1 MSWASARGGSDLKG
15 FPDGAAAGSGAGAGR
30 LAFEAKNVSALR
42 FFRGLGVRGTGG
54 VSFLIAACPNSK
66 PNWRF
71 FSNQLERFV
80 CSFTS
85 VTDAGSSGRNG
96 LPHSLRKEPVRV

>member
-30 LAFEAKNVSALR
+30 LAFEAKNVASALR

-54 VSFLIAACPNSK
+54 VSFWIAS
-66 PNWRF
+66 F
-71 FSNQLERFV
+71 FAAQPERFV
-80 CSFTS
+80 YSFTS
-85 VTDAGSSGRNG
+85 VTCAGSSGRNG
-96 LPHSLRKEPVRV
+96 LPHSLRKAPVRV